1 MLRTLLAAGS
11 QPAPGT
17 ARPDRQGHIRMSTAP
32 AKTPRLV
39 PELRP
44 TAALQLYL
52 ETIIYKTR
60 ERLELINITRDLNEV
75 VRQHGLKTGY
85 VIVQSLHT
93 TTAVFINEFQQA
105 LLDDIKAFLE
115 RLVGR
120 IDYWRHNDPRLSE
133 CDPKN
138 ADSPLPAILLG
149 HTLSVP
155 MGACRLPLGN
165 WQSTIPTDIYGPG

>member
-75 VRQHGLKTGY
+75 VRKQDRKSTRLNSSHGY
-85 VIVQSLHT
+85 ISY
-93 TTAVFINEFQQA
+93 AVFC
-105 LLDDIKAFLE
+105 LKKK
-115 RLVGR
+115 
-120 IDYWRHNDPRLSE
+120 
-133 CDPKN
+133 KN
-138 ADSPLPAILLG
+138 KE
-149 HTLSVP
+149 T
-155 MGACRLPLGN
+155 
-165 WQSTIPTDIYGPG
+165 

>member
-60 ERLELINITRDLNEV
+60 ERLERINITRDLKKI
-75 VRQHGLKTGY
+75 VRKHGRKAGFE
-85 VIVQSLHT
+85 IVQSLHT
-93 TTAVFINEFQQA
+93 TTADSTNNFQQP
-105 LLDDIKAFLE
+105 LLD
-115 RLVGR
+115 
-120 IDYWRHNDPRLSE
+120 N
-133 CDPKN
+133 
-138 ADSPLPAILLG
+138 
-149 HTLSVP
+149 
-155 MGACRLPLGN
+155 
-165 WQSTIPTDIYGPG
+165 